1 MRYLGLDLGTKTL
14 GVAISDR
21 TGIIASFYDSFRYS
35 SEEELLNRIESIVVK
50 EKIDVIVL
58 GLPKNMNGSLG
69 FRAQDTISFGDKL
82 KSFVNKD
89 VVLQGELYETPDN
102 YVLNESINGTEQTI
116 TLSSINNSDYEAEI
130 GNTKYRSLEEAINAV
145 TNSEKTTIKLL
156 KDIIILKSI
165 EIPENINV
173 VID

>member
-35 SEEELLNRIESIVVK
+35 SEEELLNKIESIVVK

-69 FRAQDTISFGDKL
+69 FRAQDTISFGNKL

-89 VVLQGELYETPDN
+89 VVLQDERLTTRVATD
-102 YVLNESINGTEQTI
+102 VLIDADVSR
-116 TLSSINNSDYEAEI
+116 
-130 GNTKYRSLEEAINAV
+130 KKR
-145 TNSEKTTIKLL
+145 
-156 KDIIILKSI
+156 KDIIDGVSA
-165 EIPENINV
+165 V
-173 VID
+173 VILQSYLDRKE